1 MIAQSLLCYL
11 LIIGELGSFCFVLE
25 TFNSRLSRYDTN
37 VQIFSFRARMYA
49 VGSHGLNPPSN
60 LKEIFQNLGPHMI
73 EFLGTSPQKQNLVR
87 ECK

>member
-1 MIAQSLLCYL
+1 M
-11 LIIGELGSFCFVLE
+11 LE
-25 TFNSRLSRYDTN
+25 TFNSRLSGYDAN
-37 VQIFSFRARMYA
+37 VQIFSFRARMYS

-60 LKEIFQNLGPHMI
+60 LKEIFQNLGPPMI